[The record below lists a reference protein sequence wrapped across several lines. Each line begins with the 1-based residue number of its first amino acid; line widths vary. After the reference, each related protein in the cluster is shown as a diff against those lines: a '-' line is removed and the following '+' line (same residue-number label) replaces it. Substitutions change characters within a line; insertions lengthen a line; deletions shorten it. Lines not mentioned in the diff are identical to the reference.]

1 MNSGRT
7 GTEGD
12 TEGTWWPWDHQR
24 LGRGPLIRSRYP
36 KLVFTDL
43 LQVAKPDYMPRIPR
57 CEFTTPKAHQST
69 ARVSPSSEIIWPKKK
84 KLLLKEECGPAGIR
98 WGGEGPSGGQGQD
111 LEPCTGSEEP
121 QTLSSSKYCS
131 PLNQPPF
138 AELSLGQT
146 LGSAERAEGKAKVP
160 VPRELTMVKE

>member
-1 MNSGRT
+1 MNSQHPKPIRAQP
-7 GTEGD
+7 EF
-12 TEGTWWPWDHQR
+12 PLPQR
-24 LGRGPLIRSRYP
+24 SFG
-36 KLVFTDL
+36 
-43 LQVAKPDYMPRIPR
+43 Q
-57 CEFTTPKAHQST
+57 
-69 ARVSPSSEIIWPKKK
+69 KK